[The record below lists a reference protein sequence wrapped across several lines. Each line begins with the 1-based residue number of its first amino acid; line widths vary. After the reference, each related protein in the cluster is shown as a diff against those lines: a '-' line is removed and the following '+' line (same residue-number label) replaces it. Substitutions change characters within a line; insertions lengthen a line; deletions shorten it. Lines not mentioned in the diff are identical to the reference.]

1 MDELRDTIRKR
12 IRSVLLPGEL
22 TARLYAG
29 PGEGG
34 TCGCCDQAILQSDI
48 EYDFVLG
55 DGKRLVMHLN
65 CFPLR
70 RQSLKDPEQNH
81 SNLQTGGAVP
91 CSTLV
96 AIKASRT

>member
-70 RQSLKDPEQNH
+70 RQSLKDPEAEP
-81 SNLQTGGAVP
+81 LQP
-91 CSTLV
+91 PDWRSSTV
-96 AIKASRT
+96 